1 MKTTLKTVARGL
13 LWSAGA
19 LLLVQLGPTTAAADR
34 LVNANEPIIISNDIT
49 ERTTDV
55 NSASDVPVD
64 LVGDGMGKDNNGHGN
79 NDDGVD
85 SSNPGQGAG
94 GPNGDTDASC
104 DGSGECVDDESG
116 GGGASPSN
124 GKGGKKK

>member
-1 MKTTLKTVARGL
+1 MKTTVKTVARGL

-19 LLLVQLGPTTAAADR
+19 LLLVQLGSATAAADR
-34 LVNANEPIIISNDIT
+34 VVNANEPIIISNDIT

-55 NSASDVPVD
+55 ESASDVPVD
-64 LVGDGMGKDNNGHGN
+64 FGGQDNNGHGN

-85 SSNPGQGAG
+85 SSNLGQGNG

-104 DGSGECVDDESG
+104 DGSGTCVDDESS

-124 GKGGKKK
+124 GNGNSKEK